1 MFWNKR
7 FVRIAVGVMLLAAA
21 VLALLPGLTG
31 YTSLDGTINARF
43 AEISAPIEGT
53 VLQTPPKTGTHLRE
67 DAALLTI
74 RNERVN
80 RAVETSLV
88 AELETTRNRVRALEN
103 QRSELE
109 ALRARLGRRFDAY
122 SKAMIN
128 SIEQQIAISRQ
139 RITML
144 AARRSASAAELRR
157 NSTLMARGVV
167 SQSSVDE
174 AEATEI
180 GASAEVEVE
189 NLTLKRLER
198 QLEAMRQGVFLE
210 DGQNDVPYSHQRQD
224 ELAIQIAD
232 LDARAAE
239 SRTRLGQISN
249 QLAEEARRV
258 DSLERAVMTMPFN
271 GVIWRNNVVAGAN
284 VVAGNE
290 LLRVLDCRDLFV
302 DILVPEVDFD
312 QIYPRRA
319 AEVRIL
325 GTDNVIDGEVISV
338 RGNSAVV
345 EEPTLA
351 AMPPSGRGRN
361 ARIRVALANSSL
373 NTDYSNF
380 CHVGRSVQVRFHTR
394 SFTMAQWL
402 TRLWFSIW

>member
-7 FVRIAVGVMLLAAA
+7 FVRVAVGVLLLVAAF
-21 VLALLPGLTG
+21 LALLPGITG

-43 AEISAPIEGT
+43 AEISSPIEGT
-53 VLQTPPKTGTHLRE
+53 VLQTPPKTGTHLPE
-67 DAALLTI
+67 NAVLLTI

-88 AELETTRNRVRALEN
+88 AELEITRHRVQALEN

-109 ALRARLGRRFDAY
+109 ALRSGLGRRFNAY

-144 AARRSASAAELRR
+144 AARRSASAAELKR
-157 NSTLMARGVV
+157 NSTLMVRGVV

-174 AEATEI
+174 AQATEI
-180 GASAEVEVE
+180 AASAEVEVE

-198 QLEAMRQGVFLE
+198 QLEAMRQGIFLE
-210 DGQNDVPYSHQRQD
+210 DGQNDVPYSNQRQD

-239 SRTRLGQISN
+239 SRARLGQISN

-258 DSLERAVMTMPFN
+258 DSLERAVVTMPFN

-325 GTDNVIDGEVISV
+325 GTDNIIDGEVISV

-373 NTDYSNF
+373 NADYSNF

-394 SFTMAQWL
+394 TFTTVQWL